1 MTVQP
6 QLAPNNRFAGFVLL
20 KELSR
25 GSLGTLFLARETS
38 GERVLLRVVANAEK
52 GGDALRVRV
61 KRDLERLSGVDHPG
75 VATLIANGEAK
86 GHLYYALRFP
96 GNSTLLNLVKRERP
110 LVGDELVWLAQG
122 LAAGIGALHGSGLF
136 HGDLWPGK
144 VAVTQAG
151 PVLVE
156 LGWSRRFRAPERKA
170 SALEFTSDWRGLGA
184 CLVYAATGVLPKPHR
199 GGDGKPV
206 TDGSLD
212 VPESWDP
219 DAMGMPPSLSEL
231 VNALLGP
238 RERRP
243 SIMQIQ
249 ETLAEIE
256 LGPLTFD
263 SLLEP
268 VQKKKNDGTPSE
280 DELPVP
286 SQPISDRD
294 TILTPVDSSDEAQ
307 CEDLG
312 TVTIDPTI
320 APTSQ
325 RLTSSR
331 SDSQLPTYHVLRQG
345 YELAHKRVL
354 GKGGMG
360 IVHLVFDPGLGRSA
374 ALKLIRGTSSESRI
388 LRFQRETRVTA
399 RLDHPC
405 VPPVYEAGI
414 SLDGQ
419 DYMLM
424 QYVDGESLA
433 NILAARQLH
442 APDAGVPRELLHA
455 LVKVAETVAYA
466 HSRRIVHRDLKPA
479 NIMLGAFGEVFLMDW
494 GLARDLSETSEEDAA
509 THVSGMGRIPIEE
522 LEGITQEGA
531 ILGTPGYIPPEQAY
545 GREIDGRAD
554 VFALGA
560 VLTEILTG
568 RPPVVGE
575 TVIETLELTRRGQI
589 ESPRQRDQSLSPELE
604 AIARGATA
612 FDRDERYPSA
622 QSFAADLRAYLEGRH
637 VSTYSYSFTEWVRLV
652 ARRHPTLSTS
662 LVIVVVLTLV
672 GAAQVSRVRA
682 QERADRE
689 RDSGVLIEQ
698 GRASLAKNLPA
709 EARMFFIRALAL
721 DENNR
726 EAVIGKHEA
735 DQQVNL
741 AQDTARARALIA
753 EGLQHVAQGHLN
765 AARRAYEQAVTLEGA
780 PPEASLGLVEVKA
793 KLAEAEA
800 RERVRAQELRDA
812 SLGRRHLIAA
822 KRLRKRR
829 DYAKAQVE
837 LIKAN
842 AFGSEEARGLLVKN
856 GEQLVELRLK
866 SRQKAL
872 KEREAQQARKLVLK
886 ARAYFKRGKL
896 NETKV
901 AFLQALAFQGGN
913 KDAQRGLVFV
923 DRKLQSLQEKQ
934 SVKERRQDAE
944 LMRKRGRRL
953 LKQGRATPDSV
964 ADDARALEAYFAAL
978 VAFERALAFL
988 PEDVSLREE
997 KLEAV
1002 REVATFLRLHQQPE
1016 FSEFLLRYG
1025 GAKKD
1030 EPIDPREEDPV
1041 LEIREVDATTL
1052 RNAFGGNVRFSPT
1065 DAFAELRKYLHSL
1078 EDRYKVLIQVRSKA
1092 SRSTPPKV
1100 SATGLWVRVE
1110 DQLTN
1115 TIFPLVKLPFEGG
1128 PYFRTVR
1135 VGQTGRVVGPWNRAH
1150 SLDVAAEEARVL
1162 TTVKTLIKGKRK
1174 P

>member
-1 MTVQP
+1 MAAQP
-6 QLAPNNRFAGFVLL
+6 QLAAKNRFAGFVLL
-20 KELSR
+20 RELSR
-25 GSLGTLFLARETS
+25 GSLGTLFLARETT
-38 GERVLLRVVANAEK
+38 GERVLLRVVANPEQDS
-52 GGDALRVRV
+52 DALRVRI
-61 KRDLERLSGVDHPG
+61 KRDLDRLTGVNHPA
-75 VATLIANGEAK
+75 VAKLVANGEAK

-96 GNSTLLNLVKRERP
+96 GSSTLLNLVKRERP

-122 LAAGIGALHGSGLF
+122 IAGGIGALHGAGLF

-144 VAVTQAG
+144 VAVTKTS

-156 LGWSRRFRAPERKA
+156 LGWSRRFRNPGRKA
-170 SALEFTSDWRGLGA
+170 TPFEFTSDWRGLGA
-184 CLVYAATGVLPKPHR
+184 CVVYAATGVMPKPR
-199 GGDGKPV
+199 REGKKPAA
-206 TDGSLD
+206 DGSLE

-219 DAMGMPPSLSEL
+219 DAMGMPLQLSKL
-231 VNALLGP
+231 VDALLGP
-238 RERRP
+238 QEKRP
-243 SIMQIQ
+243 SIMEIQ

-263 SLLEP
+263 SLLGTSGKERTQDTKPAKDKLPEP
-268 VQKKKNDGTPSE
+268 NQA
-280 DELPVP
+280 
-286 SQPISDRD
+286 ISDRD
-294 TILTPVDSSDEAQ
+294 TILTPVDSSDEAE

-312 TVTIDPTI
+312 TVTMDPTI
-320 APTSQ
+320 APVSQ

-331 SDSQLPTYHVLRQG
+331 SDSQLPTYHVLREG

-494 GLARDLSETSEEDAA
+494 GLARDLSETTEEDAA
-509 THVSGMGRIPIEE
+509 THVSGMGRIPMEE

-612 FDRDERYPSA
+612 YDRDERYPSA

-682 QERADRE
+682 QERADRR
-689 RDSGVLIEQ
+689 RDSDVLIEQ
-698 GRASLAKNLPA
+698 GDASLSNGRPA
-709 EARMFFIRALAL
+709 EARMYFIRALAL

-735 DQQVNL
+735 DQQVNQ
-741 AQDTARARALIA
+741 AQDLARARSLIA
-753 EGLQHVAQGHLN
+753 EGAQHVAQGDLN

-780 PPEASLGLVEVKA
+780 PPEASLGLVEVKS
-793 KLAEAEA
+793 KLAEEEA
-800 RERVRAQELRDA
+800 RDRVRAQELRDA
-812 SLGRRHLIAA
+812 NLGRRHLTAA
-822 KRLRKRR
+822 KRLRKKR

-842 AFGSEEARGLLVKN
+842 AFGSEEARSLLVKN

-872 KEREAQQARKLVLK
+872 KRREAQQARKLVVK

-901 AFLQALAFQGGN
+901 AYLQALAFQGGN
-913 KDAQRGLVFV
+913 KDAQRGLVLV
-923 DRKLQSLQEKQ
+923 DRKLQSLQESQ
-934 SVKERRQDAE
+934 NVKNRRKDAD
-944 LMRKRGRRL
+944 LLRKRGQRL
-953 LKQGRATPDSV
+953 LKQGRATPGSV
-964 ADDARALEAYFAAL
+964 DGEARALEAYFAAL

-988 PEDVSLREE
+988 PENASLREE

-1002 REVATFLRLHQQPE
+1002 REVATFLRLHHQPE

-1065 DAFAELRKYLHSL
+1065 SAFEELKKYLHSL

-1092 SRSTPPKV
+1092 SGSTPPKV
-1100 SATGLWVRVE
+1100 LAIGLWVRVE

-1115 TIFPLVKLPFEGG
+1115 TIYPLVKLPFEGG

-1135 VGQTGRVVGPWNRAH
+1135 VGQTGRIVGPWNRAH
-1150 SLDVAAEEARVL
+1150 SLNVATEEARVL
-1162 TTVKTLIKGKRK
+1162 TTVKQLIKGKRK